1 MDVRLAGLTKENW
14 EECARL
20 GVREDQQDFVD
31 SNLFC
36 IAESRFESGWEP
48 LAVYRGEVMVG
59 MVVLGMNTDGA
70 DVIEHLMIDGRFQGR
85 GSGRAA
91 LLAAVDRIRPSGANC
106 EIRLSYWPGNP
117 AVGLYESVGFRHTG
131 ERWGEE
137 PVMAFSLKG

>member
-1 MDVRLAGLTKENW
+1 MELTKENW
-14 EECARL
+14 EECAGL

-48 LAVYRGEVMVG
+48 LAVYRGETMVG
-59 MVVLGMNTDGA
+59 MVVLGTRA
-70 DVIEHLMIDGRFQGR
+70 DETAVVEYLMIDGRFQGR
-85 GSGRAA
+85 GTGRAA
-91 LLAAVDRIRPSGANC
+91 LLAAIDRIRPSGANR
-106 EIRLSYWPGNP
+106 EIRLSYWTGNP

-137 PVMAFSLKG
+137 PVMAFSVKG